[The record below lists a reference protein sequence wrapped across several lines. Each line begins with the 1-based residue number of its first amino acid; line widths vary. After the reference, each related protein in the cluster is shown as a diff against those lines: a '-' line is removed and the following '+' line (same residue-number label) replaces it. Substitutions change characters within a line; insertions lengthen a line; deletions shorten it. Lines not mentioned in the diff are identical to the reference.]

1 MVVRA
6 GRWTGYSA
14 QDDVGQHQGHE
25 EPDSREVCFTIP
37 ELPAYI
43 IIQAGRD

>member
-6 GRWTGYSA
+6 GRRTGYSA

-25 EPDSREVCFTIP
+25 QPGSHEVCFTIP
-37 ELPAYI
+37 ELLAYN